1 MRPPRGGLESLGYG
15 RTRSLVSLDEDRVE
29 RMAHQT
35 VCVAVPNI
43 RCSSEAGRFV
53 AQPTKHAAMRRPLQD
68 FSGQGHRSLSRTIEI
83 GA

>member
-1 MRPPRGGLESLGYG
+1 MQPPRGGLESLGHG
-15 RTRSLVSLDEDRVE
+15 RARSLVSLDGDRVE
-29 RMAHQT
+29 RMVHQT

-53 AQPTKHAAMRRPLQD
+53 AQPTKHAAMRRPLED
-68 FSGQGHRSLSRTIEI
+68 FSGQGHRSLRRTIEI